1 MRFSRIILKIIIIII
16 SLVITMLIALLIY
29 FYVTFRE
36 FSPKVSIDTLT
47 SKKTGERIYIK
58 SKTWGLLGGAHLIV
72 ISNSSEKEFNGNPI
86 TDYIYKG
93 SESFL
98 YNFQNDTL
106 RIYTLKESEIPADF
120 KSEIV
125 IIQNEIPGWKF
136 QELKKNDKTLIIR

>member
-1 MRFSRIILKIIIIII
+1 MSFSKKIFKIIIVII
-16 SLVITMLIALLIY
+16 SLVITILIAIIIY

-36 FSPKVSIDTLT
+36 FSPIVSIDTLT
-47 SKKTGERIYIK
+47 SKKTGEKIFIK

-106 RIYTLKESEIPADF
+106 RIYTTKESEIPADF

-136 QELKKNDKTLIIR
+136 QELKENDKTLLVR